1 MIFTIYIIILSYF
14 LLGAAGFYFI
24 NRKKDRKT
32 ARESWKKY
40 FTYLIIIHALFLGI
54 VFNSFVFRILAGLII
69 AIGLVELIHLFRKSG
84 YKKQVFFLFSILLFV
99 MLSAGF
105 FHFSGLNKGLILFT
119 FLVLSIFDAFSQIS
133 GQLAGKRKLFP
144 TISPGKTVEGLIGG
158 AFIALASSLML
169 KSLVGFSPLKTILI
183 AVGIVLFAFAGDLAA
198 SVYKRKYKVKDF
210 SRLLP
215 GHGGFLDRFDS
226 LIAAGAFVA
235 LLERTGIL
243 N

>member
-1 MIFTIYIIILSYF
+1 MILTIYIIILSYF

-24 NRKKDRKT
+24 NRKKDRQT
-32 ARESWKKY
+32 ARESWIKY

-54 VFNSFVFRILAGLII
+54 VINLLFFRILAGVII
-69 AIGLVELIHLFRKSG
+69 LTGIFELIKLFRKSG
-84 YKKQVFFLFSILLFV
+84 YRSKGFFIFSLFLFMTVAFGFFL
-99 MLSAGF
+99 
-105 FHFSGLNKGLILFT
+105 FSGLNKNLVLFT

-133 GQLAGKRKLFP
+133 GQIAGKRKLFP
-144 TISPGKTVEGLIGG
+144 AVSPWKTLEGLIGG
-158 AFIALASSLML
+158 TFIALVSSLL
-169 KSLVGFSPLKTILI
+169 LRNLVGFTVLNTLGFS
-183 AVGIVLFAFAGDLAA
+183 AGIVLFAFAGDFAA
-198 SVYKRKYKVKDF
+198 SVYKRKYNVKDF

-226 LIAAGAFVA
+226 LIAAGAFIA

>member
-1 MIFTIYIIILSYF
+1 MILTIYIIILSYF

-24 NRKKDRKT
+24 NRNKDRKT

-54 VFNSFVFRILAGLII
+54 VFNVLVFRILAGVIILI
-69 AIGLVELIHLFRKSG
+69 GTFELINLFRKSG
-84 YKKQVFFLFSILLFV
+84 YKEQGFFIFSLFFFEITAFGFFL
-99 MLSAGF
+99 
-105 FHFSGLNKGLILFT
+105 FSGLNKNLVLFT

-133 GQLAGKRKLFP
+133 GQIAGKRKLFP
-144 TISPGKTVEGLIGG
+144 NISPGKTVEGLIGG
-158 AFIALASSLML
+158 TFIALVSSLLL
-169 KSLVGFSPLKTILI
+169 KKLVGFSVLNTLGFS
-183 AVGIVLFAFAGDLAA
+183 AGIILFAFAGDFAA
-198 SVYKRKYKVKDF
+198 SVYKRKYNVKDF

-226 LIAAGAFVA
+226 LIAAGAFVT